1 MNLSLKTDVAAT
13 NSKLKDYQIA
23 NGLRIDKDIQ
33 DAPDPKTK
41 APRRKIVDS
50 TDRSGLVRGL
60 KKIEAPKPV
69 AMYDPFQGMPVTT
82 DYYKLSDDY
91 DTGYSEYK
99 KNTQVLAGGYDFQE
113 ALGESLLRAFAGF
126 GVFIEEEKAQ
136 PLPLVPIA
144 QAAAV
149 SGLDDIF

>member
-13 NSKLKDYQIA
+13 NSKLKDYQVA
-23 NGLRIDKDIQ
+23 NGLKVDKDLQ

-41 APRRKIVDS
+41 APKRKIADA

-60 KKIEAPKPV
+60 KKIVAPKPV
-69 AMYDPFQGMPVTT
+69 ARYDPFKGMPVTA
-82 DYYKLSDDY
+82 DYFTLNNNY
-91 DTGYSEYK
+91 DTGYNEYR
-99 KNTQVLAGGYDFQE
+99 KNAQILAGGYDFQE
-113 ALGESLLRAFAGF
+113 AIGESLLRAFAGF

-136 PLPLVPIA
+136 PQPLVPTA

-149 SGLDDIF
+149 SAMDDMF